1 MKHSMALPQ
10 AAPSAEMPAMRCH
23 CGCRERMCFRVASIG
38 TASAMLAY
46 MPSHAMAACA
56 RRYWRRA
63 ASDDAPPTAQAQAAS
78 GIPPRDVVQ

>member
-23 CGCRERMCFRVASIG
+23 RGRRQRMCFIVASVV
-38 TASAMLAY
+38 TVSAMLAY

-63 ASDDAPPTAQAQAAS
+63 ASDDAPPTA
-78 GIPPRDVVQ
+78 